1 MTITNAERVEG
12 AIVRLRDAVL
22 NGWAIDTEDGMLCQY
37 CGAEVEP
44 EHGDDNSENVL
55 KGECKYECE
64 HGDDCVVLIAPAV
77 VPVLGE
83 AASTI
88 TLCDFLN
95 WYVFQESITGK
106 NTLQQAFEQYLKDKN
121 KAVSA

>member
-1 MTITNAERVEG
+1 MRDTI
-12 AIVRLRDAVL
+12 LS
-22 NGWAIDTEDGMLCQY
+22 GWAIDTEDGMFCQY
-37 CGAEVEP
+37 CGAEVKT
-44 EHGDDNSENVL
+44 EHEDDNSENVL

-64 HGDDCVVLIAPAV
+64 HGEDCVVLIAPVV

-83 AASTI
+83 AASTT

-95 WYVFQESITGK
+95 WYVMTDEVRGSW
-106 NTLQQAFEQYLKDKN
+106 TLQKAFELYLKDKT